1 MLDIGRGAALFR
13 IGAYIAILGL
23 ASAAH
28 SGSSENT
35 ALGFM
40 AASLTS
46 PTSDTR

>member
-1 MLDIGRGAALFR
+1 MLHIGRGAALFR
-13 IGAYIAILGL
+13 AGAYIAILGL
-23 ASAAH
+23 TSEAQ

>member
-1 MLDIGRGAALFR
+1 MLHIGRGAALFR

-23 ASAAH
+23 TGEAQ

-46 PTSDTR
+46 PTSNTR